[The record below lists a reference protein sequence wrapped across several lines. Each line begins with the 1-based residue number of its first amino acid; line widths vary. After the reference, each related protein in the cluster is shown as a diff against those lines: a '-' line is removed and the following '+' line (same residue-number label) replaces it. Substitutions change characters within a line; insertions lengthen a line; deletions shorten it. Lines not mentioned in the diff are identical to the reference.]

1 MIMKHGHFIIAST
14 LTVACITMVE
24 LAGATADKVVADGN
38 ANINTVHSQ

>member
-24 LAGATADKVVADGN
+24 LFGDTADKVVTDDNADSDT
-38 ANINTVHSQ
+38 ARIQ

>member
-24 LAGATADKVVADGN
+24 LAGNTADKTVANDN
-38 ANINTVHSQ
+38 ANSDTVRVQ

>member
-24 LAGATADKVVADGN
+24 LDGDTVDKVVADDN
-38 ANINTVHSQ
+38 ADSDTVRAQ

>member
-24 LAGATADKVVADGN
+24 LDGNTADKVVADDN
-38 ANINTVHSQ
+38 ANSDTVRVQ

>member
-24 LAGATADKVVADGN
+24 LDGDTADKVVADDN
-38 ANINTVHSQ
+38 ANSDTVRVQ

>member
-1 MIMKHGHFIIAST
+1 MIMKHGHFIVAST

-24 LAGATADKVVADGN
+24 LDGGTADKAVADDN

>member
-24 LAGATADKVVADGN
+24 LDGDTADKTVANDN
-38 ANINTVHSQ
+38 ADNDMVRVQ

>member
-24 LAGATADKVVADGN
+24 LDGNTADKVVADGN
-38 ANINTVHSQ
+38 TDSDTVRVQ

>member
-24 LAGATADKVVADGN
+24 LAADTADKAVADDN
-38 ANINTVHSQ
+38 ANDDTVRVQ

>member
-24 LAGATADKVVADGN
+24 LDGDTADKVVADDN
-38 ANINTVHSQ
+38 ANDDTVRVQ

>member
-1 MIMKHGHFIIAST
+1 MIMKHGHFIVAST

-24 LAGATADKVVADGN
+24 LCGDTADKVVVDDN

>member
-14 LTVACITMVE
+14 LTVACATMVE
-24 LAGATADKVVADGN
+24 LDDDN

>member
-24 LAGATADKVVADGN
+24 LCADTADKAVADDN
-38 ANINTVHSQ
+38 ADNDMVRVQ